1 MLTLIVTGKMKE
13 TFYRQACAEYEKRL
27 KAYGGIQI
35 IELPEVHL
43 PDNPSRAQ
51 IDAALKKEADA
62 GSAKAAE
69 KCVAVHFYAGG
80 KAPFL
85 RAVGRKAG
93 SGGGWAGNPTWCS

>member
-69 KCVAVHFYAGG
+69 KCVAVHFTPEG
-80 KAPFL
+80 KLLSSEQLAEKL
-85 RAVGRKAG
+85 DQVA
-93 SGGGWAGNPTWCS
+93 GWAGNPTWCS

>member
-51 IDAALKKEADA
+51 IDAALKRKRMR
-62 GSAKAAE
+62 
-69 KCVAVHFYAGG
+69 FG
-80 KAPFL
+80 KSCRKMRGCAFL
-85 RAVGRKAG
+85 RRRESSFPQSSWRK
-93 SGGGWAGNPTWCS
+93 SWIRCGWAGNPTWCS

>member
-1 MLTLIVTGKMKE
+1 MKE

-62 GSAKAAE
+62 VRQKL
-69 KCVAVHFYAGG
+69 
-80 KAPFL
+80 P
-85 RAVGRKAG
+85 
-93 SGGGWAGNPTWCS
+93 

>member
-13 TFYRQACAEYEKRL
+13 PFYRQAAMEYEKRL

-43 PDNPSRAQ
+43 PDNPSKAQ

-62 GSAKAAE
+62 VRQKLPADADQ
-69 KCVAVHFYAGG
+69 
-80 KAPFL
+80 
-85 RAVGRKAG
+85 
-93 SGGGWAGNPTWCS
+93 